1 MLIGDILEITAAFFW
16 GATTLYIK
24 KFMAERVRPI
34 HTFLYQLF
42 FSIPI
47 LWIVSILLEPK
58 WIYGIDFY
66 ILASLFYQSVIVAF
80 MSYFIWLKL
89 IHEYSV
95 SRLSAFTFFTPIFG
109 VLFGILFLNEE
120 FTPSLMIGLPLVSM
134 GIF

>member
-1 MLIGDILEITAAFFW
+1 
-16 GATTLYIK
+16 
-24 KFMAERVRPI
+24 MAERVRPI